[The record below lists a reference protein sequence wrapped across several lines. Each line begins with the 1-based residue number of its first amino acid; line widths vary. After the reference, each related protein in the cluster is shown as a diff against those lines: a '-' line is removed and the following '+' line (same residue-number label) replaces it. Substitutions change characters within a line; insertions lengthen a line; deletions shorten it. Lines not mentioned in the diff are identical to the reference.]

1 MKFLNFGSLNRDIV
15 YSVPHTVTP
24 GETLAS
30 TRQEVFCGGKG
41 LNQSLALARAG
52 APVYHAGCI
61 GGDGAALRRML
72 EESGVNTEFLRT
84 LEGPSGHAVIQVD
97 PKGQNSIILFG
108 GANQQIDRPMAEEVL
123 SAFGAGDHLVL
134 QNEISEIPYIIER
147 AAARGMRVILNPSP
161 FPENWREW
169 PMEAVSFFVVNEIE
183 GALLTGEEEPERI
196 LAAMRR
202 QFPAARTLLTL
213 GSRGAAFDDG
223 ETVYFA
229 GCVDVP
235 VADTTGAGDTFLGYF
250 FSGLEQR
257 GAERALHLA
266 SAAAALAVSVK
277 GAANSI
283 PALEQTL
290 AFAAARGLT
299 V

>member
-1 MKFLNFGSLNRDIV
+1 MVQDIAINGDNAVALAWRQIDPDVCAAYPITPQTIIVEKFAEYG
-15 YSVPHTVTP
+15 VTP
-24 GETLAS
+24 AQIERTLAD
-30 TRQEVFCGGKG
+30 C
-41 LNQSLALARAG
+41 A
-52 APVYHAGCI
+52 
-61 GGDGAALRRML
+61 
-72 EESGVNTEFLRT
+72 
-84 LEGPSGHAVIQVD
+84 
-97 PKGQNSIILFG
+97 
-108 GANQQIDRPMAEEVL
+108 
-123 SAFGAGDHLVL
+123 AGDWLVL

-183 GALLTGEEEPERI
+183 GALLTGEERPERI